1 MGHPTRAET
10 VLAKREC
17 HFYISSEVP
26 FNKTVLSLFP
36 VLCSRQ
42 YYIGLLDLTVILRT
56 QELDSGQARGKTK
69 HYCSFQANNYASH
82 FNKQAASL
90 RIKDKAWIQTEQQ
103 PNGNLSISPQVLVI
117 LSSICNNNFWN
128 PNFHKCIE
136 AFMFFAYWTVEKMVT
151 HPSSSAI
158 LTPTKVSK
166 YTGTHSNGILLH

>member
-26 FNKTVLSLFP
+26 FNTSLISLPSPLFP
-36 VLCSRQ
+36 S
-42 YYIGLLDLTVILRT
+42 ILHRT
-56 QELDSGQARGKTK
+56 SGSNSYFKDSGTTLDRPEARQSTN
-69 HYCSFQANNYASH
+69 CSFQANNYASH

-90 RIKDKAWIQTEQQ
+90 SIQDKAWIQTEQQ
-103 PNGNLSISPQVLVI
+103 PNGNLLISPQVLVI

-151 HPSSSAI
+151 HLSSSAI
-158 LTPTKVSK
+158 WTPTKVSK